1 MNSINM
7 IGRISTDLQL
17 KESKGKTY
25 IKFNLAVPRKLKK
38 DMTDFIPCVAFGKTA
53 ELIDKYLNKG
63 NRIAVN
69 GQLLTN
75 QYEYKGE
82 KRNGFEVLVESLD
95 FIEGSKKSEDKAQ
108 GTLLDPNYNKN
119 TQYDDDD
126 FPF

>member
-82 KRNGFEVLVESLD
+82 KRNGFEVLSL
-95 FIEGSKKSEDKAQ
+95 IHI
-108 GTLLDPNYNKN
+108 
-119 TQYDDDD
+119 
-126 FPF
+126 